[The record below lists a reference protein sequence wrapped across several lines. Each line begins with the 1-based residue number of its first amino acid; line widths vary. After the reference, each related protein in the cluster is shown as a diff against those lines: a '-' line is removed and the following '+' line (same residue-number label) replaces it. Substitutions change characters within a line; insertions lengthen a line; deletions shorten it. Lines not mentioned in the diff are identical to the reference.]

1 MSTNH
6 ALRVLFV
13 TIIAVLLLNGCYAQI
28 DTPGE
33 YNTLQ
38 TSEDTHDF
46 PNNSPLQEH
55 AARFSHGSHSVD
67 NQFGTLSDLTVFP
80 SVDGKGF
87 YYILG
92 GTLYYYDIGQQ
103 VRFQACSSPGC
114 AHRDESCPARIPGI
128 VSFIDTG
135 ESWYAF
141 CEDGQMLSLVHIL
154 PETGARS
161 TICQWENGDQL
172 FYYLGQCLYSA
183 GRIYAEVNV
192 GGEKANCDALLT
204 SIELSTGTVQNI
216 LECNDMVYGTIVGAS
231 ENFCIL
237 SCAEF
242 DSPVQDLADYLT
254 EHPGQTEEDY
264 YNSYIQDFSQTHLT
278 SGLRRYDL
286 ETLSYT
292 LLDKDT
298 DSSPVLFSDN
308 NCCYETG
315 LIYLLGNSIRLCNIE
330 TGFVETLVTAE
341 NIINGWLMDGRLFYL
356 TYDTEIV
363 VHVQDMSAGETFV
376 LDNAGETDVVAFS
389 SHSETDN
396 AFVGLYYGQHAWI
409 DKTDYYNGRYD
420 HAVLY

>member
-1 MSTNH
+1 MNIKRILKTLSVT
-6 ALRVLFV
+6 AAVLF
-13 TIIAVLLLNGCYAQI
+13 LLNGCYAPI
-28 DTPGE
+28 DVPDE
-33 YNTLQ
+33 YDAPQ
-38 TSEDTHDF
+38 ASEDTTESSNSLSSQKTAALSAHGTHSI
-46 PNNSPLQEH
+46 NNRS
-55 AARFSHGSHSVD
+55 
-67 NQFGTLSDLTVFP
+67 GTLSNLTVFP

-87 YYILG
+87 YYIPG

-103 VRFQACSSPGC
+103 VQFQACSSPGC
-114 AHRDESCPARIPGI
+114 AHRDESCPARISGI

-141 CEDGQMLSLVHIL
+141 CEDGQTLSLIHIL

-161 TICQWENGDQL
+161 TVCWWENGDQL
-172 FYYLGQCLYSA
+172 FYYLRQCFYSA

-192 GGEKANCDALLT
+192 GGEKATCDALLT

-278 SGLRRYDL
+278 SELRRYDL

-292 LLDKDT
+292 LLDKDA

-308 NCCYETG
+308 NSCYEAE
-315 LIYLLGNSIRLCNIE
+315 LIYLLGDSIRLCNIE

-341 NIINGWLMDGRLFYL
+341 NIINGWLMDKRLFYL
-356 TYDTEIV
+356 TYDTEIS
-363 VHVQDMSAGETFV
+363 VHVQDMSTGETFV

-396 AFVGLYYGQHAWI
+396 AFVGLYHGQRAWI
-409 DKTDYYNGRYD
+409 DKADYYSGRYD
-420 HAVLY
+420 RAIFY